1 MVAATA
7 LDFHGFPN
15 CAEAQTGGEEFA
27 LVESIRAG

>member
-1 MVAATA
+1 MVDATA